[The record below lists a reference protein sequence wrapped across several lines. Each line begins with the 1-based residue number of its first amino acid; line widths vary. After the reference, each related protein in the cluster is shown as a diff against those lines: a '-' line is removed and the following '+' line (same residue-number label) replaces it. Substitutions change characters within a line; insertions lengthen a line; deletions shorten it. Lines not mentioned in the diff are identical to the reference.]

1 VVGVNGLVDESDDE
15 SEESESEADDIYRGM
30 VVGVNGLVPSLG
42 GCASFGVRSRRGWGA
57 VPVPGSGVEVGVS
70 RRDIS

>member
-1 VVGVNGLVDESDDE
+1 MVGVVNGLVDESDDE
-15 SEESESEADDIYRGM
+15 SEESESEADDIYRG
-30 VVGVNGLVPSLG
+30 
-42 GCASFGVRSRRGWGA
+42 RA